1 MYNYI
6 TYVIFYT
13 NTTSIKTVKTTVVL
27 TVLIEAVLVITRYMN
42 ELSYR
47 LYNIQYRPPLP
58 VTLGTSCKRSIK
70 ANALL
75 VCMALLQ
82 ARVTCF
88 ILVAFSLKQPLSSL
102 QPLRQVQAPTTNRLE
117 LGVTY
122 DGNGGIPLFYSTT
135 RGVCHTK

>member
-82 ARVTCF
+82 ACS
-88 ILVAFSLKQPLSSL
+88 IQPE
-102 QPLRQVQAPTTNRLE
+102 TT
-117 LGVTY
+117 TFF
-122 DGNGGIPLFYSTT
+122 PSASKAST
-135 RGVCHTK
+135 GPHN